1 MTRARDLASA
11 TPGSSG
17 VPFRVAAGGA
27 NITTSGTT
35 VTFPAGRFTQIP
47 QITTGLYY
55 ETASGAAPAGFC
67 HVGYNAISTT
77 GMTLFSKSGTNLGWY
92 MAVQMTSSAAAG

>member
-1 MTRARDLASA
+1 M
-11 TPGSSG
+11 
-17 VPFRVAAGGA
+17 AAGNA
-27 NITTSGTT
+27 NITPSGTT
-35 VTFPAGRFTQIP
+35 VTFPTGRFTQIP

-67 HVGYNAISTT
+67 YVGYNTISTT

-92 MAVQMTSSAAAG
+92 MAVQMTSGSASG

>member
-1 MTRARDLASA
+1 MTRARDLAS
-11 TPGSSG
+11 GFNG
-17 VPFRVAAGGA
+17 IRPFAMAAGGA
-27 NITTSGTT
+27 NIAPGGTT
-35 VTFPAGRFTQIP
+35 VTFPAGRFTQLP

-67 HVGYNAISTT
+67 YVGYAAITTT